1 MAQPRSTL
9 GLTPEGKQS
18 AIAGLAMT
26 LGWQA
31 LAEHV
36 AVKIDSATTQ
46 LTMGTKLSLEET
58 RLLQGEIRAHTE
70 LLSYVNTCVNK
81 TKAKGE

>member
-1 MAQPRSTL
+1 MARPSSL

-18 AIAGLAMT
+18 AIAELAMS

-31 LAEHV
+31 LAEHI
-36 AVKIDSATTQ
+36 AVKIDSATMQ
-46 LTMGTKLSLEET
+46 LTGGTKLSIEEV
-58 RLLQGEIRAHTE
+58 RLLQGEIRAHNE
-70 LLSYVNTCVNK
+70 LMSYVNTCVNK